1 MKLPETSPPFRRDGF
16 PAGPTY
22 ELQIRGQVL
31 VYSGR
36 VLRFFRAD
44 VSSGGDWQWHVD
56 HVAVEVKPK
65 RNGDFSLR
73 VGMARD
79 GGVWSPVTVVVPP
92 EHMPDVEAFFEI
104 LKKERSK
111 DL

>member
-31 VYSGR
+31 VYANR
-36 VLRFFRAD
+36 VVEFFRAD
-44 VSSGGDWQWHVD
+44 ISPTGTWRWHVD

-65 RNGDFSLR
+65 RNGDFSVR

-79 GGVWSPVTVVVPP
+79 GGVWSPATIDVPP

-111 DL
+111 GQ